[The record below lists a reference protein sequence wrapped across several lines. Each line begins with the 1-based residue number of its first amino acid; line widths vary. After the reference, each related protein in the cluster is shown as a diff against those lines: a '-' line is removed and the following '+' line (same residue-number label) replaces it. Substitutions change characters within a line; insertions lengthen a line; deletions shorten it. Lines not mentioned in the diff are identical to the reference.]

1 MTTIFIFNAIS
12 SLLAAA
18 GVTGMFVWRRR
29 MARRDGQTEV
39 VYVTDDRR

>member
-18 GVTGMFVWRRR
+18 GVTGMLVWRRR
-29 MARRDGQTEV
+29 KERRDAQTLV
-39 VYVTDDRR
+39 VYVTDEQH